1 MSLSLSPTH
10 SLGLHDSCSLSSAGV
25 GSRDCWP
32 NMELFVLGQR
42 LRVTR
47 GGGGAEFRGTGLFL
61 GEHLPWEAERLQAH
75 SPLELA
81 SPRAASRAVP
91 RGSLGSQL

>member
-1 MSLSLSPTH
+1 MLAKH
-10 SLGLHDSCSLSSAGV
+10 GAVCSRPAAQGHT
-25 GSRDCWP
+25 G
-32 NMELFVLGQR
+32 
-42 LRVTR
+42 R
-47 GGGGAEFRGTGLFL
+47 GGGEFRGTGLFL

-81 SPRAASRAVP
+81 SPRAASRAEP